1 MSPFSRLSRQVVA
14 AIRRHPVP
22 GGLAFAIVGVLMI
35 LDSVQSGRRFRH
47 FENALQVSATVT
59 SVVEASSVPPRWDVA
74 LSWPEHGVGA
84 RGVVRVG
91 SARARTLRAGDTV
104 SILVSTTGNQ
114 ADRTVILAADRPR
127 DRPVNLGIAE
137 ATPLVFVGA
146 LLIVCGLVLALAGER
161 LLRRL

>member
-1 MSPFSRLSRQVVA
+1 VA
-14 AIRRHPVP
+14 AIRRHPVL

-47 FENALQVSATVT
+47 FENALQASATVT

-91 SARARTLRAGDTV
+91 SARAHTLRAGDTV
-104 SILVSTTGNQ
+104 SILVSDAGSGDRG
-114 ADRTVILAADRPR
+114 DRTVILAADRPR

-137 ATPLVFVGA
+137 ATPLFFVGA

-161 LLRRL
+161 LLGSG

>member
-1 MSPFSRLSRQVVA
+1 MSILSRQVVA

-35 LDSVQSGRRFRH
+35 LDSIQSGRRFRR
-47 FENALQVSATVT
+47 FENALQASATVT
-59 SVVEASSVPPRWDVA
+59 SVIEASSVPPRWDVA

-91 SARARTLRAGDTV
+91 SARAHTLHAGDAV
-104 SILVSTTGNQ
+104 DILVSNAG
-114 ADRTVILAADRPR
+114 DRAVILAADRPR
-127 DRPVNLGIAE
+127 DRPLRLGIFE

-146 LLIVCGLVLALAGER
+146 LLIVCGLILAVAGGR
-161 LLRRL
+161 L